1 MFNGTNN
8 KKKRL
13 GHILVNYPLT
23 VKDLIQIVKE
33 YEIEDYHVVMD
44 VLQELKIRL
53 GKKNAEKLN

>member
-1 MFNGTNN
+1 MFNSTNN

-33 YEIEDYHVVMD
+33 YEIEDDHVVMD